1 MKQIDPFRVL
11 PPTFQKH
18 LVVPYY
24 VLAVWGFC
32 VASLLVFFSLAGRPA
47 DRYGFAAASPELV
60 SASPGSGDAGA
71 VTERSLLVTGQ
82 VSMQILITETGHPSF
97 TGDGLDGLV
106 LRGKA
111 GGEVRLND
119 AAGKTL
125 YRYKPKDGGDKAK
138 LYGPD
143 GKVVYRVKDVD
154 AEHKLKLRGSDGSEL
169 YRVKV
174 KDDKFNV
181 YDGTGT
187 RIAKGKLKDGE
198 YRVTSEPQGASIGT
212 IRGARDLGEAGILAM
227 PVAAPYRLLLW
238 YSLAEP

>member
-11 PPTFQKH
+11 PLTFQKH

-24 VLAVWGFC
+24 VLAAWGFC
-32 VASLLVFFSLAGRPA
+32 VASLLVFFSLAGRPIA
-47 DRYGFAAASPELV
+47 RYEFAAASPELV
-60 SASPGSGDAGA
+60 SAGPRPDNAGA
-71 VTERSLLVTGQ
+71 VAERSLLVSGQ
-82 VSMQILITETGHPSF
+82 VSMQILIGDTGHPSF
-97 TGDGLDGLV
+97 TGDGLEGLV
-106 LRGKA
+106 LRGEA
-111 GGEVRLND
+111 GGEVRLKN

-154 AEHKLKLRGSDGSEL
+154 AEHKVKLRNPDGSEL

-181 YDGTGT
+181 YDGKGT
-187 RIAKGKLKDGE
+187 RIAKGKRKGGE
-198 YRVTSEPQGASIGT
+198 YRVTSEPQGAPLGT
-212 IRGARDLGEAGILAM
+212 ITGARDLGEAGILAM

>member
-11 PPTFQKH
+11 PLTFQKH

-24 VLAVWGFC
+24 VLAAWGFC
-32 VASLLVFFSLAGRPA
+32 VASLLVFFSSAGRPIA
-47 DRYGFAAASPELV
+47 RQEFAAASPAL
-60 SASPGSGDAGA
+60 ASSSPRPDKAS
-71 VTERSLLVTGQ
+71 VMTERSLLVSGQ
-82 VSMQILITETGHPSF
+82 VSLQILIGATGHPTF
-97 TGDGLDGLV
+97 TGDGLEGLV
-106 LRGKA
+106 LRGEA
-111 GGEVRLND
+111 GGEVRLNN

-125 YRYKPKDGGDKAK
+125 YRYKPRDGGDKAK

-154 AEHKLKLRGSDGSEL
+154 AEHKLKLRSPDGSEL

-181 YDGTGT
+181 YDGKGT
-187 RIAKGKLKDGE
+187 RIAKGKLKGGE
-198 YRVTSEPQGASIGT
+198 YRVTSEPQGATIGT
-212 IRGARDLGEAGILAM
+212 IKGAKDLGEAGILAM

-238 YSLAEP
+238 YSQAEP